1 MQWETLKDWSHLIW
15 ILRFGYG
22 TTSCLHRSQV
32 LFQSVSGWS
41 SSNSASVSCV
51 AIFCKVLQSLK
62 IVYPFLPNGFADH
75 YPYFLWLF
83 HWGYTPFSDI
93 PKCCKGYK
101 VQGLQSVTM
110 PCFAAARRVLPQ
122 ASRHMAQEPRLG
134 SHTTNRSKIL
144 KNKIYRKKTTKI
156 SYVYVIHVPIQAC
169 QNLIERKQSRGGPQS
184 PGGIESCPSTRT
196 RSIPAPPYIICI
208 YIYIHVNSWIPV
220 PDICSTCCR
229 WSTRLCC
236 LPTFQGKV
244 KRIAVR
250 PDFSFER
257 ALEPMFHWRSNT
269 LKLLWGYLTL

>member
-1 MQWETLKDWSHLIW
+1 M
-15 ILRFGYG
+15 
-22 TTSCLHRSQV
+22 
-32 LFQSVSGWS
+32 
-41 SSNSASVSCV
+41 
-51 AIFCKVLQSLK
+51 
-62 IVYPFLPNGFADH
+62 YPFLPNGFADH

-169 QNLIERKQSRGGPQS
+169 QNLIERKQSRGDPQS

-208 YIYIHVNSWIPV
+208 YIYTCEQLNP
-220 PDICSTCCR
+220 CS
-229 WSTRLCC
+229 
-236 LPTFQGKV
+236 
-244 KRIAVR
+244 
-250 PDFSFER
+250 
-257 ALEPMFHWRSNT
+257 
-269 LKLLWGYLTL
+269 GYLLYLL